1 MLVCAHLCPWCVR
14 VCLSILS
21 TRSVHEYQGMQI
33 VAWGCVCLC
42 VAEHSFFLTLVVVT
56 VVRGKGQV
64 LAVQCVCSQIGR
76 DQVFLSSM
84 EMKFPE
90 HIKPGPRPLL
100 WEPRPYGPPA
110 GVRAPSPILRASW
123 QGKWTSQPLIRIQT
137 HSQQV
142 LALTSPLALF
152 PELLPFRGEGVCP
165 QRRSEPDAGAQPWL
179 TS

>member
-1 MLVCAHLCPWCVR
+1 M
-14 VCLSILS
+14 
-21 TRSVHEYQGMQI
+21 
-33 VAWGCVCLC
+33 
-42 VAEHSFFLTLVVVT
+42 AEHSFSLTFIAVT
-56 VVRGKGQV
+56 VLRGKEGV

-90 HIKPGPRPLL
+90 HIKSVPLL
-100 WEPRPYGPPA
+100 WEPRLCGPPA
-110 GVRAPSPILRASW
+110 GVRAPSPILQASW

-142 LALTSPLALF
+142 LAHTLSLASF

-165 QRRSEPDAGAQPWL
+165 QRTEPDAGVQPLLTWWL
-179 TS
+179 EDVAGC